1 MIKKFKEKKKVVTQD
16 DDDDLDT
23 ISRRPKVKVDDD
35 GDASPGRF
43 KNWYKRTSNH
53 QKSSPRAKEQK

>member
-43 KNWYKRTSNH
+43 KNN
-53 QKSSPRAKEQK
+53 